1 MASTIN
7 ASTSPAAIVQTA
19 DGTGILALQT
29 AGTTAVTVDASQN
42 VLIGATSASG
52 FDSGADNLIVG
63 AGSGSTGMTIYSGT
77 AGVGGINFAD
87 GNSGSAIYAGGV
99 NYNHSTNQ
107 MSFYTTDGTGRMYID
122 SSGNLLVGTTNAA
135 ASAGTGF
142 KFVASTIDVSY
153 VAVCNNSASST
164 INHYLLYN
172 TNATNNGYRF
182 YVNLNGGIYNYS
194 GNNSNLSDERT
205 KKNIEL
211 SNNYLDKICAIPV
224 KTFNYKDEPLGE
236 QKTLGVIAQDVEI
249 VAPELVNNTGFGDT
263 PSDGIPLK
271 SIYTTD
277 LTFALMK
284 AIQEQQALIT
294 SLTARITALEG
305 A

>member
-1 MASTIN
+1 MASSIN

-122 SSGNLLVGTTNAA
+122 SSGALLVNTTSAIG
-135 ASAGTGF
+135 AS
-142 KFVASTIDVSY
+142 KFVIAADTTSVNPMAVSNTRSTASTDYSILFYRNANLVGSVQTTLAGVTSY
-153 VAVCNNSASST
+153 VTSSDYRLKQNILPMTGVLTKVMQLKPVTYKWKSDNSDGQGFIAHELQEVVPEAVCGEKDAVDKDGSIKPQGVDTSF
-164 INHYLLYN
+164 LV
-172 TNATNNGYRF
+172 AT
-182 YVNLNGGIYNYS
+182 
-194 GNNSNLSDERT
+194 
-205 KKNIEL
+205 
-211 SNNYLDKICAIPV
+211 
-224 KTFNYKDEPLGE
+224 
-236 QKTLGVIAQDVEI
+236 
-249 VAPELVNNTGFGDT
+249 
-263 PSDGIPLK
+263 
-271 SIYTTD
+271 
-277 LTFALMK
+277 LTA

-305 A
+305 ASL